1 MQRHLHRRH
10 WRHWTQRGFTLIEML
25 VIVAAIGILGAI
37 AAPSFASFMDGI
49 KVNQS
54 MASIQSALRDT
65 QRQSIRTS
73 QVCTVQ
79 ISSINSNGNG
89 NGNDNAYGQ
98 SKNHGNGNGND
109 NAYGQSKNPTNSPSI
124 SGNCLTSGSPNIP
137 SEVELASNLQ
147 SAVTGTSSSTST
159 SSSLSINYG
168 TLGSAQFSVLS
179 AVQPP
184 LQPND
189 PSGKIVA
196 SVGNTAV
203 PMKCIAISST
213 LGLTRAG
220 TYTGST
226 NPTDITDSGV
236 CTALDWTRQ

>member
-37 AAPSFASFMDGI
+37 AAPSFATIMDGI
-49 KVNQS
+49 KVSQS
-54 MASIQSALRDT
+54 VASLQSALRDT
-65 QRQSIRTS
+65 QRQAIRTS

-79 ISSINSNGNG
+79 ISSVNSNGNG
-89 NGNDNAYGQ
+89 KGNAYT
-98 SKNHGNGNGND
+98 
-109 NAYGQSKNPTNSPSI
+109 YGQNKNPSNSPSI
-124 SGNCLTSGSPNIP
+124 SGNCLTSGSPSIP

-147 SAVTGTSSSTST
+147 SAVTSTSTSSTT

-168 TLGSAQFSVLS
+168 TLGSAQFAVLS

-184 LQPND
+184 QLPND

-196 SVGNTAV
+196 SVDNTAV
-203 PMKCIAISST
+203 PMKCIAISRT

-220 TYTGST
+220 NYTGST
-226 NPTDITDSGV
+226 NPTDITDSGI